1 MGWCGVWL
9 GGVRQLATT
18 LLSSFSNSNY
28 FIDSCNITCNYVVHS
43 CEFLWHNLLRCYL
56 LDQVPTTLLA
66 FISRNLKL
74 RCYLL
79 DQVPTTLLTL
89 ITQLATT
96 LSTLVAQ
103 LATTFVVTLWF
114 RRELGILHEYVSHHR
129 GKFMRKEYRGR
140 EKLVCHWCSMVCIKE
155 LHSQK
160 FVLPKPRFTIVR
172 KIPAME
178 VHKPQCQLAAEDDW
192 STETHLLTKNVMF

>member
-18 LLSSFSNSNY
+18 LLSPLSNSNY
-28 FIDSCNITCNYVVHS
+28 FIDSCNITCNYVHS
-43 CEFLWHNLLRCYL
+43 CEFLWHNLLRFYL

-66 FISRNLKL
+66 FISRNLQL

-79 DQVPTTLLTL
+79 DQVPTTLLTF

-103 LATTFVVTLWF
+103 LATAFVVTFWF